1 VPKVISQK
9 ATAFFRATPGSVS
22 IDKEAGVI
30 KGIKVMELGVEA
42 CFKGADG
49 KPWRTKI
56 TPQHIDALLG
66 FAGNRTMPA
75 HFTHEWHAAEANKQ
89 ADADSVE
96 LAARCGAW
104 KNFRKDEQGNAV
116 ADAYL
121 RNDEHREEILFAAEH
136 DPENLMASAVFSYDP
151 QDKTAM
157 PTSFRCVDF
166 VPVGAAVTALF
177 SEADSTQKQPM
188 DINELIEALKDEK
201 VQAAVSAI
209 IKSHKADAPKPEE
222 AKAEDDATAEMEKDA
237 DVKPEDK
244 KPEDEQKPALMRRFA
259 PIIRAI
265 ARRTNALAVN
275 EAALLSKV
283 ELKVKTEATA
293 LLGNYQFHGQA
304 TGSDGKPLDPE
315 AFITQAITDGKAKHR
330 AGAIALMGKTRS
342 DLYAVHISR

>member
-1 VPKVISQK
+1 VPRNL
-9 ATAFFRATPGSVS
+9 ATAFFESLSSVPT
-22 IDKEAGVI
+22 IDREAGI
-30 KGIKVMELGVEA
+30 LRGIKFMELGKDATFVG
-42 CFKGADG
+42 KDG
-49 KPWRTKI
+49 EPKTVKI
-56 TPQHIDALLG
+56 SQKHIDSFIAH
-66 FAGNRTMPA
+66 AGNRALPG
-75 HFTHEWHAAEANKQ
+75 HWTHEWHDSINKPN
-89 ADADSVE
+89 ADSVE
-96 LAARCGAW
+96 LAARCAAF
-104 KNFRKDEQGNAV
+104 KNFRKDEQGNGIT
-116 ADAYL
+116 DAILKDGEYK
-121 RNDEHREEILFAAEH
+121 DDILFAAENNPQDLQVSVVYSYDKS
-136 DPENLMASAVFSYDP
+136 DPECLP
-151 QDKTAM
+151 QNAR
-157 PTSFRCVDF
+157 FVDF
-166 VPVGAAVTALF
+166 VPQGAAVTALF

-293 LLGNYQFHGQA
+293 LLGNYQFHGHA